1 MKLGK
6 NALVLGFSV
15 LLVAFSVFVIQKRSK
30 EQKQTDEDSNKP
42 DQKSIVDNRGPSLT
56 PVAKEQ
62 KKGKALQSGEVRLRF
77 DLSKHPFSSQK
88 AADFYYSEYKKL
100 LFPDMPDPSSWIDPI
115 LKDLAEK
122 KNLNLTLGQVGRLEV
137 VEAVPLLLD
146 LLKSSENSDIK
157 RISAELLTQFGRKE
171 GIDYFL
177 ENYGNKEMM
186 LHQALFD
193 AITFYDRKKYLPQ
206 IDRMLNKESQK
217 GQWHG
222 LSLARIIAHFRN
234 ESSLDYYLPRLNK
247 HINFDDK
254 DLALLGNIKDDRLVA
269 PLKRQF
275 DQSTKTWAKVA
286 AAYALAKQVGGEY
299 EDFVVDKALASLEM
313 PNARK
318 EPEKYQEWRQ
328 KNGGNSG
335 TGVSQAVSYLPELG
349 TEKAVAALEQISEA
363 RNNYSKNAIIGLAK
377 IETRESRDALVRLG
391 QQELVRES
399 SEGIYLGNY
408 LAKALSLYDD
418 SEANALASSLFK
430 WEKGKNL
437 SFFLAETKGS
447 AGLFDER
454 IKRW

>member
-1 MKLGK
+1 ML
-6 NALVLGFSV
+6 F
-15 LLVAFSVFVIQKRSK
+15 VAFSLFVIQKGSK
-30 EQKQTDEDSNKP
+30 EQEQADESRRPSYKQ
-42 DQKSIVDNRGPSLT
+42 DQKTRIDNRSSCPNPL
-56 PVAKEQ
+56 AEEQ
-62 KKGKALQSGEVRLRF
+62 KKKKVLQPGEVRLRF
-77 DLSKHPFSSQK
+77 DPSKHPFSSQE

-100 LFPDMPDPSSWIDPI
+100 LFPDVTDPSSWVDPI
-115 LKDLAEK
+115 LKDLAAK

-146 LLKSSENSDIK
+146 LLKFSEDSNIK
-157 RISAELLTQFGRKE
+157 RTAAELLTQFGRAE
-171 GIDYFL
+171 GIGYFL

-193 AITFYDRKKYLPQ
+193 SITFYDQKNYLPQ
-206 IDRMLNKESQK
+206 IKVILNREAQK
-217 GQWHG
+217 VQWHG
-222 LSLARIIAHFRN
+222 LSLARIVAHFRDQSAL
-234 ESSLDYYLPRLNK
+234 EYYLPRLNK

-254 DLALLGNIKDDRLVA
+254 DLALLGNIKDDRLVE